1 MMSGQRSLAVF
12 VFVLFVALAVTVVLG
27 ALYGTRLRDKVDGL
41 YNSKVFAARSLKI
54 VLTPDRTKT
63 DADKLK
69 PDDKGYVTL
78 FTVPALGCKVPSG
91 YKSYFE
97 IVQASSD
104 AALSITFAAAG
115 GTVGESTFAG
125 KKVDDIALPSTPS
138 TTSPFSST
146 FPVPNYSV
154 LLESDD
160 VVGPFAFKV
169 KATKFQSDNAD
180 ITNSSKGSILVR
192 HCIKASC

>member
-1 MMSGQRSLAVF
+1 MMMSGQRSLAVF

-27 ALYGTRLRDKVDGL
+27 ALYGTRLRDKVDDL

-54 VLTPDRTKT
+54 VLAPKE
-63 DADKLK
+63 AKLT

-78 FTVPALGCKVPSG
+78 FTVPAVGCKVPSG

-97 IVQASSD
+97 IAQASGD
-104 AALSITFAAAG
+104 AALGIAFAAAG

-125 KKVDDIALPSTPS
+125 KKVEDIALPTSLSGTPATNSTAPV
-138 TTSPFSST
+138 SS
-146 FPVPNYSV
+146 YSV

-169 KATKFQSDNAD
+169 KATKATADTGD
-180 ITNSSKGSILVR
+180 ITNTSKGSILVR